1 MADTKAPE
9 LTPEEKDALILKLK
23 TENEDLQRQS
33 AEQTGLIEELATKT
47 KLSVEVPN
55 VEVDGKT
62 YKIVVP
68 TFFDGKDVVATKDLP
83 ENILRGQIG
92 EALIEA

>member
-1 MADTKAPE
+1 MADKKAVE
-9 LTPEEKDALILKLK
+9 LTPEEKDALIQKLQAQ
-23 TENEDLQRQS
+23 NADLEKQTV
-33 AEQTGLIEELATKT
+33 EQTGLIEELAAKS
-47 KLSVEVPN
+47 KLSIEVPH

-68 TFFDGKDVVATKDLP
+68 TFFDGKDVVPTKDLP